1 MQENMGRRV
10 TTRECQRCG
19 HVWLPSRLGT
29 PQVCPKRRGT
39 NSGCGSVRWNK
50 PQPEDFFRVTYVSG
64 TSLMGHADSA
74 LDIYRDRPSEAQVLR
89 VRWQGRTLDAI
100 QFAAEVQA
108 GLAREGRAD
117 NIARKTGETE

>member
-1 MQENMGRRV
+1 MMQENMGRRV

-19 HVWLPSRLGT
+19 HVWLPTKLGR
-29 PQVCPKRRGT
+29 PKVCPKRLGT
-39 NSGCGSVRWNK
+39 NSGCGSVRWAT

-108 GLAREGRAD
+108 GLAREGSQ
-117 NIARKTGETE
+117 K

>member
-1 MQENMGRRV
+1 MMQENMRRRV

-19 HVWLPSRLGT
+19 HVWLPAKLST

-50 PQPEDFFRVTYVSG
+50 PQPAEFFRLTYQGG

-74 LDIYRDRPSEAQVLR
+74 LDIWSRDRPDEAQVLR
-89 VRWQGRTLDAI
+89 VRWQNRTLNAI
-100 QFAAEVQA
+100 EFADEINKE
-108 GLAREGRAD
+108 LARQEEESA
-117 NIARKTGETE
+117 